1 MESQPPPT
9 APTTDAPARPLAL
22 WPPPP
27 LSAFLSPGS
36 PHYRDLAAASQPLK
50 GKTILITGGAS
61 GLGAAC
67 CRRWASLGAG
77 LVVGDLAVEAGE
89 ALVAELNELAAAESG
104 EGEGEDEDEGGSV
117 MRHWF
122 RRCDVSDWQSQVD
135 FFRFAVGV
143 APEGR
148 IDCVVPNAGIGGG
161 QEWEWPS
168 EDVGLVAEEDEDE
181 EDLKKTN
188 GETGTNKPKSGI
200 AQPAPPRF
208 KVMDINLTAVMW
220 TVHLAIYWLPRNGTK
235 TVTLDPSR
243 DASAPGNKEFQWPR
257 DRHILLMSSIG
268 GLLPL
273 VGASQYTVSK
283 HGVTAIFRSLRGPL
297 WRRYGVRVN
306 MLCPCFIDTPLLSN
320 EVLFMLAGGGVVG
333 KMEDVVEAA
342 TRLVADERLVGRGV
356 VVGARVRVRDV
367 DLDRELVKGA
377 DEEQGEGELS
387 GIWECYAQD
396 YQNVEAFIY
405 RYTRVLVALARL
417 RGWFGWLFD
426 VLWLWLYRKPTKKKA
441 A

>member
-1 MESQPPPT
+1 M
-9 APTTDAPARPLAL
+9 
-22 WPPPP
+22 
-27 LSAFLSPGS
+27 
-36 PHYRDLAAASQPLK
+36 
-50 GKTILITGGAS
+50 I
-61 GLGAAC
+61 
-67 CRRWASLGAG
+67 
-77 LVVGDLAVEAGE
+77 VGDVSVEAGE
-89 ALVAELNELAAAESG
+89 ALVAELNAQAVAAPS
-104 EGEGEDEDEGGSV
+104 DEGKGEAEEPTQK
-117 MRHWF
+117 HWF

-135 FFRFAVGV
+135 LFRYAVSV
-143 APEGR
+143 AAEGR

-168 EDVGLVAEEDEDE
+168 EEVGLVAEQVDGEAEEVDED
-181 EDLKKTN
+181 DLKAKT
-188 GETGTNKPKSGI
+188 EAPSLDVKEKSKGVPN
-200 AQPAPPRF
+200 PAPPRF
-208 KVMDINLTAVMW
+208 RVMDINLTAVMW
-220 TVHLAIYWLPRNGTK
+220 TVHLAIYWLPRNGARM
-235 TVTLDPSR
+235 VSLDKKDLQDKKDSQDKQ
-243 DASAPGNKEFQWPR
+243 DAGKKAKEFGWPR

-297 WRRYGVRVN
+297 WRRYGIRVN

-333 KMEDVVEAA
+333 KVEDVVEAA
-342 TRLVADERLVGRGV
+342 TRLVADERIAGRGV
-356 VVGARVRVRDV
+356 VVGAKIRMRDV
-367 DLDRELVKGA
+367 DLDRPLLEGGDKA
-377 DEEQGEGELS
+377 DQGEDELS

-426 VLWLWLYRKPTKKKA
+426 VLWLWLFRRPEKRKA
-441 A
+441 G